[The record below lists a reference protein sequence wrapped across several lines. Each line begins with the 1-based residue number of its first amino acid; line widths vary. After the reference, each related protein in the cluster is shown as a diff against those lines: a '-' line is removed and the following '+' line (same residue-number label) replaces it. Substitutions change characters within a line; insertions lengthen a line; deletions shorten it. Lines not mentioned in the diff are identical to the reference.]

1 MTLPPARLLRR
12 LQALAR
18 IKADA
23 ETARLAATAQS
34 RGRLRAALADL
45 GQPEPPL
52 APVIRTATADP
63 VAAGGSCES
72 HNLSPGLAPAMAP
85 DQTPGMAPSLPPDL
99 SPGLAPDLSPGM
111 ASDPTPSR
119 ASGQLAGATPGLAP
133 GPASCPPTPQPL
145 QPGSD
150 DRPILEPAL
159 VRARLAHGVWIGT
172 QRAHLNARLAMVE
185 ADWRRLQ
192 PVAARAFGRV
202 QALDAL
208 ALRSEA
214 EARRDRS
221 RRTEGA
227 LPPPDRPEAAA
238 VTGPPDSGSHRGASL
253 EPNRPANPES
263 LRLP

>member
-1 MTLPPARLLRR
+1 MKLPPAPLLRR

-18 IKADA
+18 IKANA

-52 APVIRTATADP
+52 APVERTVAFDP
-63 VAAGGSCES
+63 VGAEGSGDS
-72 HNLSPGLAPAMAP
+72 LDLSPGLAPVTAP
-85 DQTPGMAPSLPPDL
+85 DQTPGMAP
-99 SPGLAPDLSPGM
+99 GLATAPAP
-111 ASDPTPSR
+111 
-119 ASGQLAGATPGLAP
+119 GQLAGPSP
-133 GPASCPPTPQPL
+133 GPAYAPAPPRPSPQPQPL
-145 QPGSD
+145 SPRSD
-150 DRPILEPAL
+150 PRQILEPAL

-214 EARRDRS
+214 EARRVRAG
-221 RRTEGA
+221 RAEGG

-238 VTGPPDSGSHRGASL
+238 ATGPP
-253 EPNRPANPES
+253 ES
-263 LRLP
+263 